1 MVGSGNTFEAHM
13 EAFSKRNLT
22 YEVDVLNAFR
32 GVLNRQPW
40 RSFWGIPLPTRSW
53 WVAEKNKASAL
64 AIDDSSVDTMEN
76 QNLSPNAAFA
86 GGLAWQKR
94 SSESERR
101 RKGGFPTWCWASTL
115 GKVIWRQKELG
126 VDGPRRVLDY
136 ARFQIDEGGRH
147 LSLSDFIASHPDAFV
162 LPQTTHRLLV
172 IGHIVQFRLF
182 RIQGGQF
189 IAQDIGSKFDLARR
203 LWSVPFD
210 FDVDSEIPE
219 LKEGYEKP
227 FPALILL
234 VDDWSAKSF
243 EKRRLEAEYD
253 DEDNVDDEDDEDT
266 GRTFLLLLNWD
277 GEVAQRRALIEIES
291 GLLVG
296 ATKEEKI
303 FELS

>member
-1 MVGSGNTFEAHM
+1 M

-22 YEVDVLNAFR
+22 FEEDVLNAFR

-40 RSFWGIPLPTRSW
+40 RSFWGIPLPTRNW
-53 WVAEKNKASAL
+53 WVAKGDKASAL
-64 AIDDSSVDTMEN
+64 AIDDSSVDAEN
-76 QNLSPNAAFA
+76 SNNLSPNAAFA
-86 GGLAWQKR
+86 GGLAWHKR
-94 SSESERR
+94 SSGSERR

-115 GKVIWRQKELG
+115 GEVIWRQNELG
-126 VDGPRRVLDY
+126 VESPRRVLDY
-136 ARFQIDEGGRH
+136 ARFQIDEGSRQ

-172 IGHIVQFRLF
+172 TGHIVQFRLF
-182 RIQGGQF
+182 QIQGGQF
-189 IAQDIGSKFDLARR
+189 IAQDIGSKFNLAQR
-203 LWSVPFD
+203 LWSVPFH

-219 LKEGYEKP
+219 DYERP

-234 VDDWSAKSF
+234 VDEWSAMSF
-243 EKRRLEAEYD
+243 RNRRREVEY
-253 DEDNVDDEDDEDT
+253 DDEDDEDNENT

-296 ATKEEKI
+296 ATKEEKT
-303 FELS
+303 FELL